1 MSLFCPATL
10 IVARH
15 GEAAYTVG
23 ADTLSDEGGVLTDLG
38 RVQAAALAE
47 ALRDRRIALVY
58 TSPLGRAVET
68 GMIVAE
74 ALGVPIR
81 QQDGLQEFRVADLAG
96 ARFDDERLTTTYAA
110 WLADDLSP
118 RIPGGES
125 GEEVLARFGEAL
137 SSIADL
143 HRGETVLVISHG
155 GAMSLGLPR
164 LALGA
169 VPSPPP
175 PLANCAHVEVQAGDD
190 GWTLGPWPGAT
201 R

>member
-23 ADTLSDEGGVLTDLG
+23 ADILSDEGGVLTDLG
-38 RVQAAALAE
+38 RAQAAALAD
-47 ALRDRRIALVY
+47 ALRDR
-58 TSPLGRAVET
+58 RAVET

-74 ALGVPIR
+74 ALGVPVR

-96 ARFDDERLTTTYAA
+96 ARFDDDRLTTTYAA

-125 GEEVLARFGEAL
+125 GEEGLARFGGAL

-164 LALGA
+164 LAFGS
-169 VPSPPP
+169 VPNPPP
-175 PLANCAHVEVQAGDD
+175 PLANCAQVEVQAGDD
-190 GWTLGPWPGAT
+190 GWTHGPWPGA
-201 R
+201 

>member
-23 ADTLSDEGGVLTDLG
+23 SEILSDEDGVLTDLG
-38 RVQAAALAE
+38 RAQAAALAD
-47 ALRDRRIALVY
+47 ALRDRRVALVY
-58 TSPLGRAVET
+58 TSPLRWAVET

-74 ALGVPIR
+74 ALGVQVR
-81 QQDGLQEFRVADLAG
+81 QLDGLQEFRVADLAG
-96 ARFDDERLTTTYAA
+96 ARFDDDRLTTTYAA

-125 GEEVLARFGEAL
+125 GEEVLARFDEAL

-155 GAMSLGLPR
+155 GAISLGLPR

-175 PLANCAHVEVQAGDD
+175 SLANGAHVEVQAGDD
-190 GWTLGPWPGAT
+190 GWTLGPWPGA
-201 R
+201 